1 LHFSECVFALFA
13 LVFQSLR
20 HRSLARIRIGFD
32 LFECSLVF
40 SPDGF
45 ASTQRA
51 FRNLPKRQRF
61 VALQLRVVPIRG
73 LFRELGFQTRDF
85 REEVTR
91 RGTFAFAFDD
101 VVLVGIPLFV
111 RVSLFRFVGL

>member
-1 LHFSECVFALFA
+1 
-13 LVFQSLR
+13 
-20 HRSLARIRIGFD
+20 
-32 LFECSLVF
+32 
-40 SPDGF
+40 
-45 ASTQRA
+45 
-51 FRNLPKRQRF
+51 
-61 VALQLRVVPIRG
+61 VVPIRG